1 MHEDRLISTQLNRM
15 GYSDWREKG
24 DMTAIAGSTASVW
37 ADPGVFN
44 IIRNEILNNP
54 SIEVVVLVIGGND
67 LLAGKFNNGWHA
79 GMTSQEETVL
89 FNKIENDI
97 RTIINGIKDASPGI
111 SVVICGY
118 DYLNFVHSIFDPGTW
133 LMWDNLGQPTP
144 AQINGAVI
152 KLEQRKVN
160 IANNDPDVYYVH
172 NLGLMH
178 RKYGYEGF
186 FGANI
191 SPLPG
196 NTPPNY
202 SPFPGGFPEFPSS
215 KNALG
220 GDGSDPIHLNKAG
233 YNEVVKNLIN
243 HFFLP
248 FFKRDVNSTFTSQ
261 GQSADGFTKPGSKDN
276 SQFRIG
282 RDGSGFFRNVV
293 SFNTASLPENAEIE
307 SASIFITRSCATL
320 TSFPRPLDRMKL
332 KLDVKKGFFGSLV
345 ALEPTD
351 HTAPADAYDI
361 GCFIG
366 PVAGN
371 GAKMRIDVDPSAL
384 QHINLSGTT
393 QFRFYMDDNLSGNIY
408 YAFYDGDANA
418 AQKPVLEIS
427 YTLGDQR
434 EEGVVLPMIPVEKD
448 KLVLFPNPARA
459 GGYLY
464 FDTDYFG
471 EVTITDALG
480 RYIMRDEVS
489 EADNAIKLP
498 ASLPK
503 GVYYATVSNATGNQS
518 KAFKIAR

>member
-1 MHEDRLISTQLNRM
+1 
-15 GYSDWREKG
+15 
-24 DMTAIAGSTASVW
+24 
-37 ADPGVFN
+37 
-44 IIRNEILNNP
+44 
-54 SIEVVVLVIGGND
+54 
-67 LLAGKFNNGWHA
+67 
-79 GMTSQEETVL
+79 
-89 FNKIENDI
+89 
-97 RTIINGIKDASPGI
+97 
-111 SVVICGY
+111 
-118 DYLNFVHSIFDPGTW
+118 
-133 LMWDNLGQPTP
+133 
-144 AQINGAVI
+144 
-152 KLEQRKVN
+152 
-160 IANNDPDVYYVH
+160 
-172 NLGLMH
+172 
-178 RKYGYEGF
+178 
-186 FGANI
+186 
-191 SPLPG
+191 
-196 NTPPNY
+196 
-202 SPFPGGFPEFPSS
+202 
-215 KNALG
+215 
-220 GDGSDPIHLNKAG
+220 
-233 YNEVVKNLIN
+233 
-243 HFFLP
+243 
-248 FFKRDVNSTFTSQ
+248 
-261 GQSADGFTKPGSKDN
+261 
-276 SQFRIG
+276 
-282 RDGSGFFRNVV
+282 
-293 SFNTASLPENAEIE
+293 
-307 SASIFITRSCATL
+307 
-320 TSFPRPLDRMKL
+320 MKL
-332 KLDVKKGFFGSLV
+332 KLDVKKVFGSLV